1 VLTDSKL
8 LIFIAVKVLDESF
21 LASLD
26 APLSSDLKGRKAKEI
41 LLIISS
47 NIYNVANI
55 ELLLCP

>member
-1 VLTDSKL
+1 VLADSKL

-26 APLSSDLKGRKAKEI
+26 VLLSFDLKGRKAKEI
-41 LLIISS
+41 LLILSS
-47 NIYNVANI
+47 NTYNEANI

>member
-1 VLTDSKL
+1 VLADSKL
-8 LIFIAVKVLDESF
+8 LIFIVVKVLDESF

-26 APLSSDLKGRKAKEI
+26 APLSSDVKGRKAKEI